1 MSYIST
7 TNLELGRLMRSRS
20 RLGSKAPGYAAIVF
34 GLPLVET
41 TRTPT
46 MATDGRSIFYNRE
59 FVRTSTDT
67 ELLAVLFHEGLH
79 VSLGHHLRR
88 GSIDPKTWN
97 VAADYA
103 INLIVRR
110 AGLTLPK
117 GALLDDKYRDLT
129 AEQIA
134 RLLKQEK
141 PEQPEQPEQP
151 DDDGD
156 DSNDADDDDSQG
168 SSGADDNDATDGDDN
183 DDTDDTDDGE
193 GTGSDDADNAETA
206 DQGQGGGDAGDG
218 AGDGEAPAGSPGE
231 DFGQPGEIWDA
242 TDDNGDVL
250 TGNDLA
256 EAEETMRRDIIVA
269 AAIEKA
275 AGSGSITM
283 DDGVVEAAKAAAVDW
298 VEAMADFLNRA
309 YAGEPTLA
317 KPARRHLWSGDYF
330 PSQQG
335 VGGGDLV
342 IAIDTSAS
350 VSQDEAEQFASEIDA
365 IRESIKP
372 DRTCVIY
379 CDSRIQKG
387 RDGQSYDTFDSYEDI
402 EVRKIKGLGTRF
414 DPPFHLV
421 DQEGLEPHAFIYFTD
436 GYCRVEER
444 TAEVVDYP
452 VLWATTGVEPTFVP
466 GAEFGEIVSIAF

>member
-34 GLPLVET
+34 GLPFIET
-41 TRTPT
+41 TRTST
-46 MATDGRSIFYNRE
+46 MATDGRSIFFNRE
-59 FVRTSTDT
+59 FVRASTDT

-110 AGLTLPK
+110 AGLTLPE

-141 PEQPEQPEQP
+141 PEQP
-151 DDDGD
+151 DKGGD
-156 DSNDADDDDSQG
+156 DEAADAND
-168 SSGADDNDATDGDDN
+168 
-183 DDTDDTDDGE
+183 DDGE
-193 GTGSDDADNAETA
+193 GTGSDDADNAEA
-206 DQGQGGGDAGDG
+206 ADDDQGQGGGDAGDG
-218 AGDGEAPAGSPGE
+218 ADDGEAPAGSPGE

-242 TDDNGDVL
+242 TDDGGNPL

-256 EAEETMRRDIIVA
+256 EAEETLHRDVIVA
-269 AAIEKA
+269 AMAEKA
-275 AGSGSITM
+275 AGSGSITL
-283 DDGVVEAAKAAAVDW
+283 DSGVVEAAKAAAVDW

-317 KPARRHLWSGDYF
+317 KPARRHLWAGNYF

-379 CDSRIQKG
+379 CDYYIQKN
-387 RDGQSYDTFDSYEDI
+387 RDGESYDVFDSYEDI
-402 EVRKIKGLGTRF
+402 EVRKISGGGTRL

-421 DQEGLEPHAFIYFTD
+421 DQEGLEPSAFIYFTD

-452 VLWATTGVEPTFVP
+452 VLWATTGVEPTFEA
-466 GAEFGEIVSIAF
+466 GAEFGEVVSLAF

>member
-1 MSYIST
+1 MSYLST
-7 TNLELGRLMRSRS
+7 TNLERGRVTRARSRF
-20 RLGSKAPGYAAIVF
+20 GSKAPGYAAIVF
-34 GLPLVET
+34 GLPFVET

-59 FVRTSTDT
+59 FVRTSTDS

-151 DDDGD
+151 DDDAD
-156 DSNDADDDDSQG
+156 DGDDDSQG
-168 SSGADDNDATDGDDN
+168 SSGADDT
-183 DDTDDTDDGE
+183 DTDTDTDTDDGDGD
-193 GTGSDDADNAETA
+193 GTGSDDGDDAEAAD
-206 DQGQGGGDAGDG
+206 DQGQGGGGDG
-218 AGDGEAPAGSPGE
+218 AGDGDGEAPAGSPDG

-256 EAEETMRRDIIVA
+256 EAEETLRRNIIVA
-269 AAIEKA
+269 AAVEKA

-317 KPARRHLWSGDYF
+317 KPARRHLWAGNYF

-342 IAIDTSAS
+342 LVFDTSGS
-350 VSQDEAEQFASEIDA
+350 FSQEESEQSAAEVDA
-365 IRESIKP
+365 IRQDIKP
-372 DRTCVIY
+372 DRTIIIY
-379 CDSRIQKG
+379 CDSYIQKG
-387 RDGQSYDTFDSYEDI
+387 RDGQSYDVFDSYEDI
-402 EVRKIKGLGTRF
+402 EVRKISGGGTRF
-414 DPPFHLV
+414 DPPFLLI
-421 DQEGLEPHAFIYFTD
+421 DQEGFDPSAVIYFTD
-436 GYCRVEER
+436 GYNGYRPIEQR
-444 TAEVVDYP
+444 TAEVVNYP
-452 VLWATTGVEPTFVP
+452 VLWATTGVEPTFEA
-466 GAEFGEIVSIAF
+466 GAEFGEVVSLAF

>member
-34 GLPLVET
+34 GLPFIET
-41 TRTPT
+41 TRTST
-46 MATDGRSIFYNRE
+46 MATDGRSIFFNRE
-59 FVRTSTDT
+59 FVRASTDT

-110 AGLTLPK
+110 AGLTLPE

-141 PEQPEQPEQP
+141 PEQP
-151 DDDGD
+151 DKGGD
-156 DSNDADDDDSQG
+156 DEAADAND
-168 SSGADDNDATDGDDN
+168 
-183 DDTDDTDDGE
+183 DDGE
-193 GTGSDDADNAETA
+193 GTGSDDADNAEA
-206 DQGQGGGDAGDG
+206 ADDDQGQGGGDAGDG
-218 AGDGEAPAGSPGE
+218 ADDGEAPAGSPGE

-256 EAEETMRRDIIVA
+256 EAEETLHRDVIVA
-269 AAIEKA
+269 AMAEKA
-275 AGSGSITM
+275 AGSGSITL
-283 DDGVVEAAKAAAVDW
+283 DSGVVEAAKAAAVDW

-317 KPARRHLWSGDYF
+317 KPARRHLWAGNYF

-379 CDSRIQKG
+379 CDYYIQKN
-387 RDGQSYDTFDSYEDI
+387 RDGESYDVFDSYEDI
-402 EVRKIKGLGTRF
+402 EVRKISGGGTRL

-421 DQEGLEPHAFIYFTD
+421 DQEGLEPSAFIYFTD

-452 VLWATTGVEPTFVP
+452 VLWATTGVEPTFEA
-466 GAEFGEIVSIAF
+466 GAEFGEVVSLAF

>member
-20 RLGSKAPGYAAIVF
+20 RMGSKASGYAAIVF
-34 GLPLVET
+34 GLPFVET

-46 MATDGRSIFYNRE
+46 MATDGRFIYYNPE
-59 FVRTSTDT
+59 FIRASTDS

-88 GSIDPKTWN
+88 GNFDPKTWN
-97 VAADYA
+97 VAADYVT
-103 INLIVRR
+103 NLIVRR

-141 PEQPEQPEQP
+141 PEQPEQPEQQP
-151 DDDGD
+151 DTD
-156 DSNDADDDDSQG
+156 DSNDADDGDDDSQG
-168 SSGADDNDATDGDDN
+168 SSGADDT
-183 DDTDDTDDGE
+183 DTDDSNDADDDGE
-193 GTGSDDADNAETA
+193 GTGSDDADNAEA
-206 DQGQGGGDAGDG
+206 ADDQGQGGDG
-218 AGDGEAPAGSPGE
+218 AGDDGFSFGGQPPAGSPGE